1 MKAEEES
8 ALPAGSLLCWEAQLA
23 WQGLRVPEVAELA
36 WTAVQA
42 YVPRCDKY
50 VKAEQVTQ

>member
-23 WQGLRVPEVAELA
+23 WQGLQVPEVAELA

-42 YVPRCDKY
+42 YVPRRDKY
-50 VKAEQVTQ
+50 VKAAQVTQ